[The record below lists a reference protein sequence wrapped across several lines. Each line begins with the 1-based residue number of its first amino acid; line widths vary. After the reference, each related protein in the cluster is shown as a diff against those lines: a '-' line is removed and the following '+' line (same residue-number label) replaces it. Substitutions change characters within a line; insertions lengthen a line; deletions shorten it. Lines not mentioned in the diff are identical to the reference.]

1 MLQEDVGDEMLG
13 EFLCGIGSVGGDK
26 DCLLHESTDDDEN
39 RVKGHGEREGFDVV
53 HGDRRPR
60 SLADGQGL
68 KKSVRFVSDGFCSC
82 AGVTTTDIG
91 SYVFSESWPEK
102 QPIY

>member
-1 MLQEDVGDEMLG
+1 MLNQ
-13 EFLCGIGSVGGDK
+13 FSCGIGSIGRNE
-26 DCLLHESTDDDEN
+26 DCLLCELTDDDEN
-39 RVKGHGEREGFDVV
+39 RVKGCGEREGFNVV

-68 KKSVRFVSDGFCSC
+68 EKSVRFVLDRFCSC
-82 AGVTTTDIG
+82 TGVTTTDIG
-91 SYVFSESWPEK
+91 GYVFSESWPEK